1 MPFVPSTRFV
11 LLAVA
16 PLVLGA
22 VTAIEPSFVLPM
34 LLVDLGIA
42 LVALGDAWLGRRVL
56 VGIEREPPRIFS
68 VGRANLVRLHLRS
81 SARRPLPVQVNDDAA
96 PGLAVEGLP
105 KTVVLAGAPH
115 PNPVPASGER
125 GKSIASPRVRGE
137 ADARS
142 AAGEGTP
149 SVRHALVTYHV
160 RPSRRGL
167 YALGDHHLRWPTPLG
182 LWWRQVRVGAQH
194 PVRVYPD
201 VQAVRGYE
209 LLARQSLENRLVR
222 TVRLRGGEN
231 EFEALRDY
239 QRDDEYRA
247 IDWKAT
253 ARRQKLIAR
262 EYQQER
268 NQSVLCLLDCGR
280 LMSAES
286 QGLSQLDH
294 ALNAVLM
301 LAHVATRAGDQV
313 GLCAFDEKVRAY
325 LPPQGGRR
333 AAQRVVAASYDIH
346 AQIVETDFEA
356 AYGFV
361 SQRLRKRSLVVLF
374 SQVIDDVSARAVA
387 RTVRG
392 LGPRHLPLAVLF
404 RDEAL
409 EQMAEPRGVPGKP
422 AEIYQRAAAAEAI
435 LWRDRLARDLQEAG
449 ALVLHVSPRK
459 LTLGLINRYLRIKA
473 QRLL

>member
-1 MPFVPSTRFV
+1 
-11 LLAVA
+11 L
-16 PLVLGA
+16 
-22 VTAIEPSFVLPM
+22 
-34 LLVDLGIA
+34 
-42 LVALGDAWLGRRVL
+42 
-56 VGIEREPPRIFS
+56 
-68 VGRANLVRLHLRS
+68 NLVRMNLTS
-81 SARRPLPVQVNDDAA
+81 SAQKPMAVQVNDDGAE
-96 PGLAVEGLP
+96 GLAMEGLP
-105 KTVVLAGAPH
+105 KTVQ
-115 PNPVPASGER
+115 VPATGH
-125 GKSIASPRVRGE
+125 V
-137 ADARS
+137 
-142 AAGEGTP
+142 
-149 SVRHALVTYHV
+149 LVTYHV

-167 YALGDHHLRWPTPLG
+167 YELGDHHLRWATPLG
-182 LWWRQVRVGAQH
+182 LWWRQIRIASRH

-201 VQAVRGYE
+201 VQAVRTYE
-209 LLARQSLENRLVR
+209 MLARQSLENRMVR

-239 QRDDEYRA
+239 QRDDDYRA

-268 NQSVLCLLDCGR
+268 NQSVLCMLDCGR
-280 LMSAES
+280 LMTAETL
-286 QGLSQLDH
+286 GLSQLDH

-313 GLCAFDEKVRAY
+313 GLLAFDARVRAF

-356 AYGFV
+356 AYGYL

-374 SQVIDDVSARAVA
+374 TEVIDEVSAKSVV

-392 LGPRHLPLAVLF
+392 LGSRHLALCVLF
-404 RDEAL
+404 RNETLDA
-409 EQMAEPRGVPGKP
+409 MVEPPSSASAIK
-422 AEIYQRAAAAEAI
+422 ASDLYQRAAAAEAI
-435 LWRDRLARDLQEAG
+435 LWRDHLVRDLQEAG
-449 ALVLHVSPRK
+449 ALVLHVSPHK
-459 LTLGLINRYLRIKA
+459 LTPTLINRYLRIKA

>member
-1 MPFVPSTRFV
+1 MPFVPSTRLV
-11 LLAVA
+11 LLAVV
-16 PLVLGA
+16 PLLLGVVAA
-22 VTAIEPSFVLPM
+22 VEPRFVWPM

-42 LVALGDAWLGRRVL
+42 LLAAGDAFLGRRVL
-56 VGIEREPPRIFS
+56 VRAEREPPRIFS
-68 VGRANLVRLHLRS
+68 VGRANLVRLHLYS
-81 SARRPLPVQVNDDAA
+81 SARRPLAVQVNDDVA
-96 PGLAVEGLP
+96 PGLVIEGLP
-105 KTVVLAGAPH
+105 KIVPVAAAPR
-115 PNPVPASGER
+115 PNPLPAG
-125 GKSIASPRVRGE
+125 RGE
-137 ADARS
+137 GDARS
-142 AAGEGTP
+142 AAGEGESA
-149 SVRHALVTYHV
+149 SVCHALVTYHI

-167 YALGDHHLRWPTPLG
+167 YELADHHLRWSTPLG
-182 LWWRQVRVGAQH
+182 LWWRQLRVTSRH

-201 VQAVRGYE
+201 VQAVRSYE

-239 QRDDEYRA
+239 QRDDDYRA

-253 ARRQKLIAR
+253 ARRQKLITR

-268 NQSVLCLLDCGR
+268 NQSVLCMLDCGR
-280 LMSAES
+280 LMTAES
-286 QGLSQLDH
+286 LGLSQLDH

-301 LAHVATRAGDQV
+301 LSHVATRAGDQV
-313 GLCAFDEKVRAY
+313 GLCAFDTRVRAY

-356 AYGFV
+356 AYGFL

-374 SQVIDDVSARAVA
+374 TQVVDEVSARSVV
-387 RTVRG
+387 RTVHG

-409 EQMAEPRGVPGKP
+409 DLMAEPRGTPAKP
-422 AEIYQRAAAAEAI
+422 AELYQRAAAAEAI
-435 LWRDRLARDLQEAG
+435 LWRDHLVRDLQEAG

-459 LTLGLINRYLRIKA
+459 LTLSLINRYLRIKA

>member
-11 LLAVA
+11 LLAIA
-16 PLVLGA
+16 PLLLGA
-22 VTAIEPSFVLPM
+22 VTALEPSVLLPM
-34 LLVDLGIA
+34 LLADLGLA
-42 LVALGDAWLGRRVL
+42 LLVAGDVWLGRRVL
-56 VGIEREPPRIFS
+56 VRVEREPPRIFS
-68 VGRANLVRLHLRS
+68 VGRLNLVRLHLHS
-81 SARRPLPVQVNDDAA
+81 SARRALRVQVNDDAA
-96 PGLAVEGLP
+96 DGLAIEGLP
-105 KTVVLAGAPH
+105 KTVPLAAGA
-115 PNPVPASGER
+115 
-125 GKSIASPRVRGE
+125 
-137 ADARS
+137 
-142 AAGEGTP
+142 
-149 SVRHALVTYHV
+149 HALVTYHV
-160 RPSRRGL
+160 RPSRRGM

-182 LWWRQVRVGAQH
+182 LWWRQIRIVSNH

-201 VQAVRGYE
+201 VQAVRTYE

-239 QRDDEYRA
+239 QRDDDYRA

-253 ARRQKLIAR
+253 ARRQKLITR

-268 NQSVLCLLDCGR
+268 NQSVLCMLDCGR
-280 LMSAES
+280 LMTAET

-294 ALNAVLM
+294 ALNAMLM
-301 LAHVATRAGDQV
+301 LSHVATRAGDQV
-313 GLCAFDEKVRAY
+313 GLCAFDSRVRAY
-325 LPPQGGRR
+325 LSPQGGRR

-356 AYGFV
+356 AYGFL

-374 SQVIDDVSARAVA
+374 TQVVDEVSARAVV

-392 LGPRHLPLAVLF
+392 LGPRHLALAVLF

-409 EQMAEPRGVPGKP
+409 DQMAEPRAGITKP
-422 AEIYQRAAAAEAI
+422 ADLYQRAAAAEAI
-435 LWRDRLARDLQEAG
+435 LWRDRLVRDLQEAG

-459 LTLGLINRYLRIKA
+459 LTLSLINRYLRIKA